1 MSIRHRVHERHRSHL
16 SGCAPSRRLIHG
28 VGRRRDRTNSPYAM
42 IIKSTLSILLMEK
55 IIIRVTGRKTTGTVI
70 HFFTALFKKCSYFA
84 QKILRHRR
92 LNPFEPSKRL
102 MGFPKMAHLYRRGRA
117 THLIRRGR
125 AGFSHAEVAKR
136 GRTSPKIPRNSY

>member
-92 LNPFEPSKRL
+92 LNPFETIKTTYGILKNGPPHPPGEGGL
-102 MGFPKMAHLYRRGRA
+102 LTRRSG
-117 THLIRRGR
+117 
-125 AGFSHAEVAKR
+125 
-136 GRTSPKIPRNSY
+136 